1 VAAIFIEF
9 DIAQYDDVLASFFD
23 SDKSEQCAFSILLL
37 LKNFCIAF
45 GSEKRIK
52 RKDEMC
58 IHPNIPCFN

>member
-37 LKNFCIAF
+37 LKISAF
-45 GSEKRIK
+45 PSALKKE
-52 RKDEMC
+52 
-58 IHPNIPCFN
+58 